1 MGTTSPRGHVEPEKT
16 QSVPELIIKAYRE
29 TVENKG
35 ADIAPPRA
43 GRSLPE
49 MVMGESFA
57 RLQEIADRLLSPHA
71 DRVYVTAGY
80 TKADLRNDI
89 LKAIGK
95 K

>member
-1 MGTTSPRGHVEPEKT
+1 M
-16 QSVPELIIKAYRE
+16 
-29 TVENKG
+29 
-35 ADIAPPRA
+35 
-43 GRSLPE
+43 PE